1 MLEAKKEK
9 KQNFK
14 LNAVFNAIYQVLI
27 LIVPLITTPY
37 ISTVFNSN
45 TIGSY
50 SFGYSTTQY
59 FVLAADFGFTLY
71 GTTVIAKS
79 RKNKLSETKNFW
91 SIIYSKFILD
101 AFILVLYFALTFS
114 GALYNNDFP
123 LNNTSIFLIF
133 SMNIFASLFDV
144 TFLFQGKEKFFNL
157 CIRNLLVKALSTTLI
172 FLLVKE
178 ADDYMIYVII
188 MCFSYLFSGLITFL
202 SVPFMVGKPV
212 KVPFSEIRGHYK
224 NSLVYFIPSVATTI
238 YTVASKSVLG
248 WIQGDSSQNGF
259 YEQANKIV
267 DIILTIVNSVNTIMM
282 ARMAYL
288 YANKME
294 DEINRKITKMFQVY
308 CVLSFPA
315 TLGLIAVNDF
325 LTLGFLGGNF
335 EGSIPIIYILSL
347 KLIIVPISGI
357 LGSIYYIPN
366 NELKKR
372 TIFLV
377 SGAVFNLCVN
387 SLLVYFLSA
396 MGAAIATVLTET
408 LVTVLYVLGC
418 YKHIKFNALF
428 KDLIRCLPCALTMFT
443 AIFFLKGVILQ
454 GITNL
459 LYAMNIFQERIAYFV
474 SAVCLAAI
482 GALCYGVMLLIVR
495 EPFVTSLLIEIKNKI
510 FKKKNEVENV

>member
-1 MLEAKKEK
+1 
-9 KQNFK
+9 
-14 LNAVFNAIYQVLI
+14 
-27 LIVPLITTPY
+27 
-37 ISTVFNSN
+37 
-45 TIGSY
+45 
-50 SFGYSTTQY
+50 
-59 FVLAADFGFTLY
+59 
-71 GTTVIAKS
+71 
-79 RKNKLSETKNFW
+79 
-91 SIIYSKFILD
+91 
-101 AFILVLYFALTFS
+101 
-114 GALYNNDFP
+114 
-123 LNNTSIFLIF
+123 
-133 SMNIFASLFDV
+133 
-144 TFLFQGKEKFFNL
+144 
-157 CIRNLLVKALSTTLI
+157 
-172 FLLVKE
+172 
-178 ADDYMIYVII
+178 
-188 MCFSYLFSGLITFL
+188 
-202 SVPFMVGKPV
+202 
-212 KVPFSEIRGHYK
+212 
-224 NSLVYFIPSVATTI
+224 
-238 YTVASKSVLG
+238 
-248 WIQGDSSQNGF
+248 
-259 YEQANKIV
+259 
-267 DIILTIVNSVNTIMM
+267 
-282 ARMAYL
+282 
-288 YANKME
+288 
-294 DEINRKITKMFQVY
+294 MFQVY

>member
-1 MLEAKKEK
+1 MFIRNEEK

-14 LNAVFNAIYQVLI
+14 LNAIFNAIYQVLI

-37 ISTVFNSN
+37 ISTIFSSDA
-45 TIGSY
+45 IGSY

-71 GTTVIAKS
+71 GTTVIAKN
-79 RKNKLSETKNFW
+79 RNNNDAENKSFW
-91 SIIYSKFILD
+91 AIVYCKVILD
-101 AFILVLYFALTFS
+101 TLILMLYFVLTLS
-114 GALYNNDFP
+114 GALYSSDFP
-123 LNNTSIFLIF
+123 LNNTYIFLFF

-144 TFLFQGKEKFFNL
+144 TFLFQGKEKFLNL
-157 CIRNLLVKALSTTLI
+157 CIRNIFVKALSTILI
-172 FLLVKE
+172 FIFVKE
-178 ADDYMIYVII
+178 SDDYMIYVVI
-188 MCFSYLFSGLITFL
+188 MCCSYLFSGLITFL

-212 KVPFSEIRGHYK
+212 KVPMSNLKSHYK
-224 NSLVYFIPSVATTI
+224 NSLLYFIPSVATTI
-238 YTVASKSVLG
+238 YTIASKSILG

-267 DIILTIVNSVNTIMM
+267 EIILTIVNSVNTIMM

-288 YANKME
+288 YVNKME
-294 DEINRKITKMFQVY
+294 DEINRKVAKMLQVY
-308 CVLSFPA
+308 CVISFPA

-325 LTLGFLGGNF
+325 LTLGFLGENF

-347 KLIIVPISGI
+347 KLIIVPISGM
-357 LGSIYYIPN
+357 LNSIYYIPN

-387 SLLVYFLSA
+387 SILVYFLSA

-408 LVTVLYVLGC
+408 LVTVLYILGC

-428 KDLIRCLPCALTMFT
+428 KDLIRCLPCALIMFT

-459 LYAMNIFQERIAYFV
+459 LYAMNIFQERIAYFA

-482 GALCYGVMLLIVR
+482 GILCYGVMLLIVK

-510 FKKKNEVENV
+510 FKKKTDGKND